1 MQSKR
6 EANSL
11 ILYPSYISILRI
23 LKGNRPRDYRYTISR
38 ILRVGTEDWD
48 RMAERK
54 QFSDDLEFGVTRNW
68 NSALKLFNSS
78 RTQLGFLLVFILFK
92 GLWLYKF
99 LPEFSSHVLVSS
111 P

>member
-11 ILYPSYISILRI
+11 ILYPSYISIPRI

-68 NSALKLFNSS
+68 NSALNSS
-78 RTQLGFLLVFILFK
+78 IAHAHNSDFFLCLSYLRVCDCTNFYLSFNRM
-92 GLWLYKF
+92 F
-99 LPEFSSHVLVSS
+99 
-111 P
+111 